1 MHTQKALSVPDVMD
15 RLGVKQSTVWKLLRE
30 GHLPRR
36 KIGGRPVVLQ
46 SDVDAYLDALPV
58 VNAA

>member
-1 MHTQKALSVPDVMD
+1 MQKKALTIPQACE
-15 RLGVKQSTVWKLLRE
+15 RLGVKTTTIYKLFKSGDLAQ
-30 GHLPRR
+30 R
-36 KIGGRPVVLQ
+36 KIGGRTVILE